1 MMTPRIRRTST
12 TLRAATSGTFGLEPG
27 PEWFVVVC
35 SLLARRPGGH
45 CTLGELVDDL
55 ASLGIR
61 NERAVLVNLL
71 EEAGLSTDSPDAD
84 NALVIRSA
92 F

>member
-1 MMTPRIRRTST
+1 LTR
-12 TLRAATSGTFGLEPG
+12 
-27 PEWFVVVC
+27 
-35 SLLARRPGGH
+35 
-45 CTLGELVDDL
+45 DL

-61 NERAVLVNLL
+61 IERSVLVALL

-84 NALVIRSA
+84 DALVIRSG